1 MTGKMPVATKSCFFS
16 RLLLRTPIVVTL
28 PLPPPVEGG
37 GFKTLSPGGRGEG
50 EGELETEILRR
61 KSAHIRRSLG
71 TRCVARFYPILS
83 FETVSDAGPT
93 SNPPKF
99 QRWPRPDGL
108 AIANPLPS

>member
-61 KSAHIRRSLG
+61 KLAYMRRSLG
-71 TRCVARFYPILS
+71 NQEKSFIYADVRLVGQGTLS
-83 FETVSDAGPT
+83 SG
-93 SNPPKF
+93 NPSAVLCKRDF
-99 QRWPRPDGL
+99 T
-108 AIANPLPS
+108 